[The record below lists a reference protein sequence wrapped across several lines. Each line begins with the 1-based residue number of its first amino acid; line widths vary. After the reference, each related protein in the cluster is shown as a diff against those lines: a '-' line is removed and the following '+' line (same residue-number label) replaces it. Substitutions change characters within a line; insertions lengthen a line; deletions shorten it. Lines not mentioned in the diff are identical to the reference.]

1 MQENSRHG
9 ILAGGNWII
18 DRVKVIDVYPSQ
30 ERLANIL
37 SESLSHGGAPFN
49 VLKALNKMAF
59 AFPLEGIGVIGDDE
73 NGQEIL
79 RQCNQ
84 RNIDA
89 GKVRVLKGE
98 STSYTDVMTV
108 ASSGIRT
115 FFHYRGANALL
126 DETFFD
132 FSNTPAKIF
141 HLGYLLLLDGLD
153 RVMGDGFTGA
163 SRVLQSA
170 RASGLITS
178 ADVVSEQSD
187 RYTRV
192 IPPSLKFT
200 DILFINDFE
209 TRMLTGMEVVNEE
222 GVFQAKQALNAA
234 EFILGKGVQQW
245 VIIHFPKG
253 VLASNNKGERIFQET
268 LQIPPSAIRGTVGA
282 GDAFA
287 AGVLGGIHES
297 WNIRECLLLGV
308 SAAAAS
314 LMDETASEGIRPWKE
329 CLELVRKFGF
339 NESLRTSQDTQYELS
354 T

>member
-1 MQENSRHG
+1 MHQTSRHG

-59 AFPLEGIGVIGDDE
+59 DFPLAGIGVIGDDE

-79 RQCNQ
+79 RQCRQ

-89 GKVRVLKGE
+89 KELKVLHGE

-126 DETFFD
+126 DESYFD
-132 FSNTPAKIF
+132 FNNARAKIF
-141 HLGYLLLLDGLD
+141 HLGYLLLLDALD
-153 RVMGDGFTGA
+153 RVGSDGSTGA
-163 SRVLQSA
+163 ARVLRSA

-178 ADVVSEQSD
+178 VDIVSEQSG
-187 RYTRV
+187 RYIKI
-192 IPPSLKFT
+192 IPPALKFT

-209 TRMLTGMEVVNEE
+209 TRMLTGFEVVNDQGFFQRTE
-222 GVFQAKQALNAA
+222 GYAAA
-234 EFILGKGVQQW
+234 EMLLAMGVHQW

-253 VLASNNKGERIFQET
+253 VLAANSNGERIFQET
-268 LQIPPSAIRGTVGA
+268 LRIPPSAIKGTVGA

-287 AGVLGGIHES
+287 AAVLGGIHEGMD
-297 WNIRECLLLGV
+297 IRDCLVLGV

-314 LMDETASEGIRPWKE
+314 LMDETSSEGIRPWKE
-329 CLELVRKFGF
+329 CLQLVKTFGF
-339 NESLRTSQDTQYELS
+339 NDSASAPETNARPILT
-354 T
+354 

>member
-1 MQENSRHG
+1 MKQGVRHG
-9 ILAGGNWII
+9 ILSGGNWII

-37 SESLSHGGAPFN
+37 SESMSHGGAPFN

-59 AFPLEGIGVIGDDE
+59 DFPLEGIGVIGDDE

-79 RQCNQ
+79 RQCSQ
-84 RNIDA
+84 RKIGA
-89 GKVRVLKGE
+89 GKIKVLQGE

-132 FSNTPAKIF
+132 FSNTRAKIF

-153 RVMGDGFTGA
+153 RINGDGLTGA
-163 SRVLQSA
+163 ARVLKNA
-170 RASGLITS
+170 RESGLITS

-187 RYTRV
+187 RYARI
-192 IPPSLKFT
+192 IPPALKFT

-209 TRMLTGMEVVNEE
+209 TKMLTGMEVLNDK
-222 GVFQAKQALNAA
+222 GVFQPNEGYAA
-234 EFILGKGVQQW
+234 ADAILKMGVHQW
-245 VIIHFPKG
+245 AIIHFPKG
-253 VLASNNKGERIFQET
+253 VLAASVNGERIFQAT
-268 LQIPPSAIRGTVGA
+268 VCIPPSAIKGTVGA

-287 AGVLGGIHES
+287 AGVLGGIHEGL
-297 WNIRECLLLGV
+297 NIRDSLVLGV

-314 LMDETASEGIRPWKE
+314 LMDETASEGIKPWKE
-329 CLELVRKFGF
+329 CLELVRTFGF
-339 NESLRTSQDTQYELS
+339 NESSRCLIH
-354 T
+354 

>member
-1 MQENSRHG
+1 MQEKSRHG

-18 DRVKVIDVYPSQ
+18 DLVKVIDVYPSQ

-59 AFPLEGIGVIGDDE
+59 DFPLQGIGVIGDDE
-73 NGQEIL
+73 NGREIL
-79 RQCNQ
+79 RQCRQ

-89 GKVRVLKGE
+89 RQIKILTGE

-126 DETFFD
+126 DESCFD
-132 FSNTPAKIF
+132 FTNTGAKMF
-141 HLGYLLLLDGLD
+141 HLGYLLLLDALD
-153 RVMGDGFTGA
+153 RFDGDGLTGA
-163 SRVLQSA
+163 ARVLKSA
-170 RASGLITS
+170 RKSGLVTS
-178 ADVVSEQSD
+178 VDVVSEQSD
-187 RYTRV
+187 RYARI
-192 IPPSLKFT
+192 IPPGLRFT

-209 TRMLTGMEVVNEE
+209 TKMLTGIDVVNDE
-222 GVFQAKQALNAA
+222 GYFQVEQGYAAADAMLNM
-234 EFILGKGVQQW
+234 GVHEW

-253 VLASNNKGERIFQET
+253 VLAAGSNGEKIFQET
-268 LQIPPSAIRGTVGA
+268 LRIPFSAIKGTVGA

-287 AGVLGGIHES
+287 AGVLGGIHE
-297 WNIRECLLLGV
+297 NLPIRDCLVLGV

-314 LMDETASEGIRPWKE
+314 LMDETASEGIKPWRE
-329 CLELVRKFGF
+329 CLQLVKAFGF
-339 NESLRTSQDTQYELS
+339 NECLKEPTN
-354 T
+354 

>member
-1 MQENSRHG
+1 MYQKSRHG
-9 ILAGGNWII
+9 VLAGGNWII

-59 AFPLEGIGVIGDDE
+59 DFPLEGIGVIGDDE
-73 NGQEIL
+73 NGREIL
-79 RQCNQ
+79 RQCGH
-84 RNIDA
+84 RNINA
-89 GKVRVLKGE
+89 SQLRVLHGE

-108 ASSGIRT
+108 ASSGMRT

-132 FSNTPAKIF
+132 FSSTRAKIF

-153 RVMGDGFTGA
+153 KVNSDGSTGA
-163 SRVLQSA
+163 EHVLRKA
-170 RASGLITS
+170 RECGLITS
-178 ADVVSEQSD
+178 VDVVSEQSD
-187 RYTRV
+187 RYTQTV
-192 IPPSLKFT
+192 PPALKFT

-209 TRMLTGMEVVNEE
+209 TKMLTGAEVVNDK
-222 GVFQAKQALNAA
+222 GVFQKSEGYKAA
-234 EFILGKGVQQW
+234 EVILRMGVHQW

-253 VLASNNKGERIFQET
+253 VLAASSSGERIFQET
-268 LQIPPSAIRGTVGA
+268 LCIPPSVIKGTVGA

-287 AGVLGGIHES
+287 AGVIGGIHEGMD
-297 WNIRECLLLGV
+297 IRDSLVLGV

-329 CLELVRKFGF
+329 CLQLVRTFGF
-339 NESLRTSQDTQYELS
+339 NDNAATAEITQDQLLT
-354 T
+354 

>member
-1 MQENSRHG
+1 MQENSRRG
-9 ILAGGNWII
+9 ILAAGNWII
-18 DRVKVIDVYPSQ
+18 DRVKLIDVYPSQ

-59 AFPLEGIGVIGDDE
+59 DFPLEGIGVIGDDE

-79 RQCNQ
+79 RQCHQ

-89 GKVRVLKGE
+89 KKINVLKGA

-132 FSNTPAKIF
+132 FSNSRAKIF

-153 RVMGDGFTGA
+153 KVMADGSTGA
-163 SRVLQSA
+163 GRVLKSA
-170 RASGLITS
+170 RARGLITS

-187 RYTRV
+187 RYARI

-209 TRMLTGMEVVNEE
+209 TRMLTGMEVVNED
-222 GVFQAKQALNAA
+222 GVFQAKRGLAAA
-234 EFILGKGVQQW
+234 ELILRMGVQQW
-245 VIIHFPKG
+245 VIIHCPKG
-253 VLASNNKGERIFQET
+253 VLALNKNGERIVQET
-268 LQIPPSAIRGTVGA
+268 LRIPPSAVRGTVGA

-287 AGVLGGIHES
+287 AGVLGGIHEG
-297 WNIRECLLLGV
+297 WKIRECLLLGI

-314 LMDETASEGIRPWKE
+314 LMDETASEGIKPWRE

-339 NESLRTSQDTQYELS
+339 NESLTTSQDTQYELS

>member
-1 MQENSRHG
+1 MQEILKRG
-9 ILAGGNWII
+9 ILAGGNWIV
-18 DRVKVIDVYPSQ
+18 DLVKVIDVYPSQ

-49 VLKALNKMAF
+49 VLKALNRMAF
-59 AFPLEGIGVIGDDE
+59 DFPLEGIGVIGDDE
-73 NGQEIL
+73 KGREIL

-89 GKVRVLKGE
+89 GQIKILEGQ

-108 ASSGIRT
+108 ASSGKRT

-126 DETFFD
+126 DESFFN
-132 FSNTPAKIF
+132 FSTTRAKIF

-153 RVMGDGFTGA
+153 VVTADGFTGA
-163 SRVLQSA
+163 SRVLKNA

-187 RYTRV
+187 RYTRI
-192 IPPSLKFT
+192 IPPALKFT

-209 TRMLTGMEVVNEE
+209 TRMLTGKEVVNEQ
-222 GVFQAKQALNAA
+222 GVFQERQGLAA
-234 EFILGKGVQQW
+234 ADSILEMGVQQW

-253 VLASNNKGERIFQET
+253 VFATNRKGEQIFQET
-268 LQIPPSAIRGTVGA
+268 LRIPPSAIRGTVGA

-287 AGVLGGIHES
+287 AGVLGGIHEG
-297 WNIRECLLLGV
+297 WDIRDCLVLGV

-314 LMDETASEGIRPWKE
+314 LMDETASEGIKPWKE

-339 NESLRTSQDTQYELS
+339 NESSRTSQDTQYELS